1 MSCVLRMLACVC
13 IGLVLIVVVG
23 CGGAA
28 NCGPVGVSVLPN
40 AATADHTLPRRI
52 ISSSSS
58 QPTIFRSSR
67 AARRLRRQSLIMS
80 PGRPPTPV
88 MSPSAYARLDLRRR
102 NLHKCRQQPSDDH
115 RHTAPTG
122 RQHVYRHRIVDLQM
136 KEDASGK
143 RHTNTWLKAKCCKIR
158 ETSGSNSAV
167 ECDLAKVEVAG
178 SNPVSRSR
186 IQGNPAGWWC
196 SLVRERIKLA
206 VIASHEATLR
216 AARPDTSLCK
226 ERLLRMTIKL
236 HHYRLFGSGSV
247 SISTGSSMEVL

>member
-1 MSCVLRMLACVC
+1 MLACVC

-23 CGGAA
+23 FGGAA

-88 MSPSAYARLDLRRR
+88 MSPSAYTRLDLRRR

-186 IQGNPAGWWC
+186 IQGKPRRVVVQFGKGANQTRGYCVARSDASRGSPRYFA
-196 SLVRERIKLA
+196 LQRTLA
-206 VIASHEATLR
+206 QDDNQTAPLSALATFF
-216 AARPDTSLCK
+216 A
-226 ERLLRMTIKL
+226 
-236 HHYRLFGSGSV
+236 
-247 SISTGSSMEVL
+247 